1 MKLFVS
7 NLLLIVVVAG
17 CGGSEGSNADS
28 EGLDTNGTAKDKSA
42 QNVKADQTKIP
53 IEIKS
58 WDETQAL
65 VAKQKGKVV
74 IIDLW
79 STT

>member
-1 MKLFVS
+1 MKSFMS
-7 NLLLIVVVAG
+7 NLLLIAVVAG
-17 CGGSEGSNADS
+17 CSGSEGSNAGS
-28 EGLDTNGTAKDKSA
+28 EGSNTDGTAKDKSA

>member
-1 MKLFVS
+1 MRLLAS
-7 NLLLIVVVAG
+7 ILLLSVPLAG
-17 CGGSEGSNADS
+17 CG
-28 EGLDTNGTAKDKSA
+28 DKL
-42 QNVKADQTKIP
+42 T

>member
-1 MKLFVS
+1 MKSFVS
-7 NLLLIVVVAG
+7 NLLLIAVVAG
-17 CGGSEGSNADS
+17 CSGSEGSNTD
-28 EGLDTNGTAKDKSA
+28 GTAKDKSA

>member
-1 MKLFVS
+1 MLAS
-7 NLLLIVVVAG
+7 MLLLCVPLAG
-17 CGGSEGSNADS
+17 CG
-28 EGLDTNGTAKDKSA
+28 DKL
-42 QNVKADQTKIP
+42 T

-65 VAKQKGKVV
+65 VAKQMGKVV
-74 IIDLW
+74 IIDMW